1 MARLKTLQQ
10 LFQRYRRPGDI
21 VFAVVFLLFA
31 IFLLTQLGTET
42 KWAKRTKLF
51 AQPAFWPTLS
61 LWLMAGFAALHCL
74 SSALSPRIDGR
85 WREVWFWVRSVE
97 YALWFMVYVLIVPYI
112 GYLPATLLF
121 TVLLTIR
128 CGYKDLR
135 FIGLAAAIGF
145 ATVIVF
151 KSFLQV
157 KIPGGAVYEYLPDG
171 IRTFALIYL

>member
-1 MARLKTLQQ
+1 MAQLKTLQQ

-21 VFAVVFLLFA
+21 VFAVVFLLLA
-31 IFLLTQLGTET
+31 VFLLTQLGTEA
-42 KWAKRTKLF
+42 KWVKRTKLF
-51 AQPAFWPTLS
+51 AQPAFWPTIS
-61 LWLMAGFAALHCL
+61 LWLMAGFAALHWL

-97 YALWFMVYVLIVPYI
+97 FAAWFMAYVLLVPYI

-121 TVLLTIR
+121 TVSLSVR
-128 CGYKDLR
+128 CGYRDLKSLS
-135 FIGLAAAIGF
+135 IAALVGL
-145 ATVIVF
+145 ATVILF

-171 IRTFALIYL
+171 LRAFALTYL